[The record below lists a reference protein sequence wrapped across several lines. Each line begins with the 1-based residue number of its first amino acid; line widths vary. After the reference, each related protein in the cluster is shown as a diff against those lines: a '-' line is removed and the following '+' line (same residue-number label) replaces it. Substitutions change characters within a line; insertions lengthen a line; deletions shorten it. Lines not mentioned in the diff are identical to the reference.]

1 MPLGSAR
8 FMRKA
13 LARLRAP
20 AIVFSVCLLA
30 GCQTR
35 TDALGRTVISSP
47 TLGRL
52 LQMPAFAKGIASQ
65 AGSQPSPLHA
75 IPVAAAEAVQ
85 DQRVVAGRTVQVVAA
100 QGGHQVLVDG
110 RVLAT
115 DRDDD
120 RVKLRSTHEGNG
132 RTYVLIEEQSGG
144 NDCPS
149 MFQAIDLSGG
159 AAMISPRFG
168 NCSDVPQVSVGGG
181 ALRVSVPAFHAAP
194 ATTFVFR
201 DGRLSR

>member
-1 MPLGSAR
+1 MPRGLAR
-8 FMRKA
+8 SMQVA
-13 LARLRAP
+13 LACPHLP
-20 AIVFSVCLLA
+20 AIALPICLLA
-30 GCQTR
+30 GCQAR
-35 TDALGRTVISSP
+35 TDALGRTVVSSP
-47 TLGRL
+47 TLGQVL
-52 LQMPAFAKGIASQ
+52 GITSR
-65 AGSQPSPLHA
+65 SQPGRSYA
-75 IPVAAAEAVQ
+75 MPVVEAGTVQ
-85 DQRVVAGRTVQVVAA
+85 DQRVVEGRTVQVVAA

-120 RVKLRSTHEGNG
+120 RVKVRSTHEGNG
-132 RTYVLIEEQSGG
+132 WTYVLIEEQSGG
-144 NDCPS
+144 NACPS

-168 NCSDVPQVSVGGG
+168 NCSDVPQVSVSSG

>member
-1 MPLGSAR
+1 MPLGLANSMLAT
-8 FMRKA
+8 
-13 LARLRAP
+13 LARPRAP
-20 AIVFSVCLLA
+20 AIVLSVFLLA
-30 GCQTR
+30 GCQAH
-35 TDALGRTVISSP
+35 TDALGRTVVSTP
-47 TLGRL
+47 TLGQL
-52 LQMPAFAKGIASQ
+52 LQMPAFAKGITSQ
-65 AGSQPSPLHA
+65 SQLGRSCA
-75 IPVAAAEAVQ
+75 MPVVATETVQ
-85 DQRVVAGRTVQVVAA
+85 DQRVVEGRTVQVVAA

-110 RVLAT
+110 RMLAT

-120 RVKLRSTHEGNG
+120 RVKIRSTHEGSG

-144 NDCPS
+144 NICPS

-168 NCSDVPQVSVGGG
+168 NCSDVPQVSVSGGT
-181 ALRVSVPAFHAAP
+181 LRVSVPAFHAAS